1 VHAFSN
7 TPEAADKKYMTASR
21 SVARTAGFALLYVL
35 ATYAGRL
42 TVMDS
47 TTNLSLVWPAA
58 GILAVWFVVQRQ
70 SPWRWLD
77 VAALAA
83 ITVAVNTATGASPA
97 LAAWFAV
104 PNLLQAF
111 VFTYL
116 FGRWLPGVW
125 TGPDGGRPLSRLHE
139 LWRLAAAAALSS
151 ACGAAI
157 GPAGM
162 WLLTGQYS
170 GQAAA
175 VWLARNTISVL
186 LVGVAAHRIGHLVHW
201 RGPVARMPAGRG
213 LEYAAVIVISALAY
227 YVAFGLINGVPVVF
241 YLVTVTIWA
250 GLRLHTS
257 FVILHTLAVGSVAV
271 LVTLHGAG
279 PFAAIASHPVRA
291 LVAQLFVGTVAVVG
305 LALALGRDERDGL
318 LRRLRTSEKAATDQ
332 AQLVTT
338 IVDAMT
344 EGLGVV
350 DENGRF
356 LLRNPAAGRLLGGV
370 TSPTDHVASAGFYGL
385 FHPDGTPLTD
395 DELPHHRALAGQTVE
410 ATDFL
415 VRNAGVPGGRIISL
429 NAVPLPAQHDG
440 LRRAVLVFHDV
451 TADRRRRDELMA
463 FAGVVAHDLLNPLAT
478 VEGWTEALE
487 QQFDGGPGAD
497 SVARIRRATAR
508 MGDLIDG
515 LLAYIT
521 ARDAHLASTMVD
533 LTELAEDV
541 ASGRRDHA
549 RSTGAPVPRFE
560 IGRLGAV
567 DADPVLTRQLLENL
581 VGNAVRYAAPGTTP
595 SVTITSARPADGFV
609 RVHVDDNG
617 IGIPT
622 DQRDAVF
629 ENFHRAH
636 RSAGYPGSGLGLTIC
651 KRIVERH
658 GGTISAGDNP
668 DHAGTRITF
677 TLPI

>member
-1 VHAFSN
+1 
-7 TPEAADKKYMTASR
+7 MTVSR
-21 SVARTAGFALLYVL
+21 SAARTAGFALLYVI

-47 TTNLSLVWPAA
+47 TNLSLVWPAA
-58 GILAVWFVVQRQ
+58 GILAVWFVVQRG
-70 SPWRWLD
+70 SRWRWLD
-77 VAALAA
+77 VVALGVT
-83 ITVAVNTATGASPA
+83 TVAVNAATGATPA
-97 LAAWFAV
+97 LAVWFIV

-111 VFTYL
+111 VFTCL
-116 FGRWLPGVW
+116 FGRWLPGMW
-125 TGPDGGRPLSRLHE
+125 TGPDGGRPLSKLHE
-139 LWRLAAAAALSS
+139 LWRLIAAATLSS

-157 GPAGM
+157 GPAGL

-170 GQAAA
+170 GEATA

-186 LVGVAAHRIGHLVHW
+186 LVGVAAHRVGHLVRW
-201 RGPVARMPAGRG
+201 RGPLTPVPVGRG
-213 LEYAAVIVISALAY
+213 LEYAAVIIISALAY
-227 YVAFGLINGVPVVF
+227 YVTFGLIKGVPVVF
-241 YLVTVTIWA
+241 YLITMTIWA

-257 FVILHTLAVGSVAV
+257 FVILHTLAFGSAAV

-332 AQLVTT
+332 AQLMTT

-344 EGLGVV
+344 EGLGVI
-350 DENGRF
+350 DENGRV
-356 LLRNPAAGRLLGGV
+356 LLRNPAAADLLGGA
-370 TSPTDHVASAGFYGL
+370 TSTSGDVRSAGFYGF
-385 FHPDGTPLTD
+385 FHPDGRPMTD
-395 DELPHHRALAGQTVE
+395 DDLPFRRALAGETVE
-410 ATDFL
+410 ATDIL
-415 VRNAGVPGGRIISL
+415 VRNAGVPDGRVISI
-429 NAVPLPAQHDG
+429 NATPLRVRHDD
-440 LRRAVLVFHDV
+440 LRRAVVVFHDV
-451 TADRRRRDELMA
+451 SADRRHRDELMA

-478 VEGWTEALE
+478 VEGWTETLE
-487 QQFDGGPGAD
+487 QQFADGPVAH

-515 LLAYIT
+515 LLAYTT
-521 ARDAHLASTMVD
+521 ARGAHLASTVVD

-549 RSTGAPVPRFE
+549 RSTGGPVPRIE
-560 IGRLGAV
+560 IGLLGAV

-581 VGNAVRYAAPGTTP
+581 VGNAIRFAAPDSTP
-595 SVTITSARPADGFV
+595 SVAITSARDAEGFV

-617 IGIPT
+617 IGIPA

-629 ENFHRAH
+629 DNFHRAY
-636 RSAGYPGSGLGLTIC
+636 RSATYPGSGLGLSIC

-677 TLPI
+677 TLPA